1 MKLKDYRILH
11 KIIEQPADHSDP
23 AGSTLDQ
30 RVSILIPEGTPLDSP
45 VFFNLGNETELTD
58 DDLID
63 FYKLHGDKYSII
75 YIQAE
80 HRGYGQSLTHDE
92 DQTVPSYVRIDQA
105 IADAH
110 EVIQQLKKEYS
121 GPWMVSGWS
130 YGGGLAI
137 NFAVQHPDDM
147 AVILCSS
154 GVVDW
159 PFLNVAY
166 EKQVK
171 KTFSKGAFRRLIRH
185 SNNLKPKELFDKNWV
200 DREFLRV
207 LVIGFTQMGEHKP
220 MRPIFEALTLLP
232 TRLMLKILRW
242 TDKVVAENQGMQYAL
257 SLSKKTLTRE
267 EAATGK
273 YGWRVWRYQQ
283 CTETGV
289 FFSSE
294 GDDIFFTRTPAEI
307 HAECRA
313 LFGVEPPYGEN
324 PTWSPRAMLDNLTV
338 PMIYVA
344 GGQDPWIA
352 LGIEPDCEITCGK
365 YFFLPEA
372 QHGPDRDDPKLARQ
386 VLDEM
391 IKYATMDQ

>member
-1 MKLKDYRILH
+1 MKLKEYRIIH
-11 KIIEQPADHSDP
+11 KVIEQPVDHADPDGP
-23 AGSTLDQ
+23 KLDQ
-30 RVSILIPEGTPLDSP
+30 RVSILIPEGTRHDSP

-63 FYKLHGDKYSII
+63 RYKLHGDGYAII
-75 YIQAE
+75 YAQAE
-80 HRGYGQSLTHDE
+80 HRGYGQSLSHDE

-110 EVIQQLKKEYS
+110 EVIRQLKKDYP
-121 GPWMVSGWS
+121 GPWMVAGWS

-137 NFAVQHPDDM
+137 NFAVEHPDDA

-166 EKQVK
+166 ERQVK
-171 KTFSKGAFRRLIRH
+171 KTFGAGAFKRLIKH
-185 SNNLKPKELFDKNWV
+185 SNNLEPKELFDKNWV

-207 LVIGFTQMGEHKP
+207 LVIGFTQMAEFKTL
-220 MRPIFEALTLLP
+220 RPIFEILTLLP
-232 TRLMLKILRW
+232 TQLLLKILRW
-242 TDKVVAENQGMQYAL
+242 TDKTQSEDKGMQYAL
-257 SLSKKTLTRE
+257 SISKTKLTRE
-267 EAATGK
+267 EAASGG

-294 GDDIFFTRTPAEI
+294 GDDVFFTRTPDEI
-307 HAECRA
+307 RAECRA
-313 LFGVEPPYGEN
+313 LFGMEPSYGEN
-324 PTWSPRAMLDNLTV
+324 PTWSPRAMLDKLKV

-344 GGQDPWIA
+344 GGQDPWFA
-352 LGIEPDCEITCGK
+352 LGIEPDYEINSGK
-365 YFFLPEA
+365 YFLVPEA
-372 QHGPDRDDPKLARQ
+372 QHGPDRDDPILARQ

-391 IKYATMDQ
+391 IKYAQTNR

>member
-1 MKLKDYRILH
+1 MKLRKYQIIH
-11 KIIEQPADHSDP
+11 KLIQQPIDHADPDGP
-23 AGSTLDQ
+23 KLDQ
-30 RVSILIPEGTPLDSP
+30 RVSILIPEGAPLDSP

-63 FYKLHGDKYSII
+63 RYKLHGDKYEII
-75 YIQAE
+75 YVQAE
-80 HRGYGQSLTHDE
+80 HRGYGQSLSYDE

-110 EVIQQLKKEYS
+110 EVIQTLKKDYP
-121 GPWMVSGWS
+121 GPWMISGWS

-137 NFAVQHPDDM
+137 NFGVAHPADVS
-147 AVILCSS
+147 VILCSS

-166 EKQVK
+166 ERQVRK
-171 KTFSKGAFRRLIRH
+171 AFRKSTFRRLLKH
-185 SNNLKPKELFDKNWV
+185 SKNLGPNEPFDKNWI

-207 LVIGFTQMGEHKP
+207 LVIGFTQMGEFKRL
-220 MRPIFEALTLLP
+220 RPIFEMLTLLP
-232 TRLMLKILRW
+232 TRLMLKILKW
-242 TDKVVAENQGMQYAL
+242 TDKKQSEDQGMQYAL

-294 GDDIFFTRTPAEI
+294 GEEVFFSRTPDDIR
-307 HAECRA
+307 AECQA
-313 LFGVEPPYGEN
+313 LFEMEPPYGEH
-324 PTWSPRAMLDNLTV
+324 PTWSPRAMLDRLQV
-338 PMIYVA
+338 PLIYVS
-344 GGQDPWIA
+344 GGQDPWLA
-352 LGIEPDCEITCGK
+352 LGLEPGYETKYGK
-365 YFFLPEA
+365 YFFVPDA
-372 QHGPDRDDPKLARQ
+372 HHGPDRDDPHLARQ

-391 IKYATMDQ
+391 IKYSAAKK